1 MSSGSSDL
9 WVITTYYN
17 PLRWSSRLDNYRAFR
32 RELQAPLLTV
42 EWDTGGRYMLTTA
55 DADALVQV
63 PGGDHMWQKERLLGM
78 ALAAL
83 PSHVRHVAWLDCDVM
98 FADPG
103 WLERTRGLLATH
115 DVVQPFRQVTYLD
128 QELTR
133 QVTGG
138 GRPPEPPALASA
150 EQRPSFL
157 EVFTALGER
166 TAEMD
171 LGCRF
176 DPAPGTGRY
185 QIMARPAYGHAWA
198 ARRDF
203 MARIGWYDRCV
214 LGGGDLFFAY
224 GITGLAAALLEN
236 HRSVGWDFYG
246 GEDYRQWAAAIARPG
261 WPRIACGDELLLHL
275 FHGELADRQY
285 RSRIDGLVPFGL
297 DLGRDLAAG
306 PGEPWSWTRD
316 RSELD
321 AYVLAYLE
329 NRREDG

>member
-1 MSSGSSDL
+1 MSSRSSDF
-9 WVITTYYN
+9 WAITTYYN

-42 EWDTGGRYMLTTA
+42 EWDPAGRYALTGD
-55 DADALVQV
+55 DADLLVQV
-63 PGGDHMWQKERLLGM
+63 PGGDHMWQKERLLGI

-83 PSHVRHVAWLDCDVM
+83 PAHVRHVAWLDCDVV

-103 WLERTRGLLATH
+103 WLERTRRLLATH

-128 QELTR
+128 PALTR
-133 QVTGG
+133 QVTDG
-138 GRPPEPPALASA
+138 GRLLEPLALASP

-157 EVFTALGER
+157 EVFAARGER

-171 LGCRF
+171 LGRRF

-198 ARRDF
+198 ARREL
-203 MARIGWYDRCV
+203 MARIGWYDRCI

-224 GITGLAAALLEN
+224 GIAGLAAALLEN

-246 GEDYRQWAAAIARPG
+246 GDGYREWAAAIARPG
-261 WPRIACGDELLLHL
+261 WPSVACGGELLLHL
-275 FHGELADRQY
+275 FHGALADRQY
-285 RSRIDGLVPFGL
+285 RSRIDGLASFGL
-297 DLGRDLAAG
+297 DLRRDLAAG

-316 RSELD
+316 RAELD
-321 AYVLAYLE
+321 GYVLAYLK
-329 NRREDG
+329 NRHEDG